1 MPKTQ
6 YKRVPLQNFLVLRDK
21 KSTKNRDIT
30 VLSINLFDTRI
41 QWHGKGFPYEICPH
55 SETKKFQRK
64 TLTPPPRSYPIIFLD
79 TRIFL
84 KHSTYLLLYEMIW
97 FCEAKTFRRKFV
109 TKPSKAQI
117 FLMAEKK
124 DTLKGSTMKV
134 FGSVRQNILDTSSWY
149 SHFLFIDFFTIGKIL
164 KHSTEG
170 LLYETFRHCETKN
183 FEGKS
188 WHFPPPS

>member
-1 MPKTQ
+1 
-6 YKRVPLQNFLVLRDK
+6 
-21 KSTKNRDIT
+21 
-30 VLSINLFDTRI
+30 
-41 QWHGKGFPYEICPH
+41 
-55 SETKKFQRK
+55 
-64 TLTPPPRSYPIIFLD
+64 
-79 TRIFL
+79 
-84 KHSTYLLLYEMIW
+84 
-97 FCEAKTFRRKFV
+97 
-109 TKPSKAQI
+109 
-117 FLMAEKK
+117 MAEKK

-170 LLYETFRHCETKN
+170 LLYETFPHCETKN